1 MNPNYNPRYNQNYT
15 WAEVEEILSR
25 VKACVAKDQY
35 YISLNENR
43 LENQAFIDNYYIS
56 TKRQKRILLNLE
68 VRDFCYSLNNENKR
82 YQSGPLYVFMPQ
94 VPVLNFACQE
104 TAVDLYIKI
113 SIVEQIAGN
122 QIIVISFH
130 ERNYPPM
137 YLFR

>member
-1 MNPNYNPRYNQNYT
+1 M
-15 WAEVEEILSR
+15 
-25 VKACVAKDQY
+25 
-35 YISLNENR
+35 
-43 LENQAFIDNYYIS
+43 
-56 TKRQKRILLNLE
+56 NLE

-113 SIVEQIAGN
+113 ISIVEQIAGN